1 MKTFIFDLD
10 NTITIDSE
18 NKRSSLAEDIEYYEN
33 VKPNIPLIER
43 IRLLYN
49 NYRIVIQTA
58 RGMKTCG
65 GNVDLIKNR
74 VGNVTIDWLRK
85 HNVPY
90 DEIVFGKPYGDGFYV
105 DDKACISIPEEIT
118 RRFRSLEINKEKE
131 YLEISN
137 KVLNEYWEKN
147 IDFFNQ

>member
-90 DEIVFGKPYGDGFYV
+90 DEIVFGKTYGDFYI
-105 DDKACISIPEEIT
+105 DDKNLSIQD
-118 RRFRSLEINKEKE
+118 F
-131 YLEISN
+131 
-137 KVLNEYWEKN
+137 LNG
-147 IDFFNQ
+147 DFK